1 MKDKHRRDGDT
12 EAVDVKAAKKARRK
26 AERAAAAA
34 AAVSPARSPTPAR
47 ELPPHQLVLAPMV
60 GGSELPFRLL
70 ARRYGAQLCYSPMIY
85 STRFVNDAAYRA
97 AELRSAPG
105 DAPLVLHFCG
115 NDPATLLAAAR
126 LAAPHCVAV
135 DLNLGCPQR
144 VAHSGNFG
152 AHLCA
157 TAEGRATALRC
168 VRALATGGLSV
179 PVFAKIRLL
188 DDAADTLAFA
198 TSLREA
204 GAALLAVHARYR
216 GSATRR
222 RDGPAHL
229 DKVRE
234 IRDALPDVP
243 ILSNGNVRD
252 AADVLAALRATGA
265 DGVMS
270 AEGALDDPGLF
281 ARAAALA
288 TKQRKRLRKQLRA
301 APEAEQ
307 PALAAALAAAPR
319 LREASPA
326 QEAPPPGRCE
336 LALEYLALATE
347 HAGGPSDVAV
357 ARFHVRRMCRDALA
371 ACALGPQLEA
381 ATSLQQLAAIARRCA
396 AHAAGAPASAADDAA
411 LAALGAAA
419 ARAKRNAARR
429 AEFKGR
435 MQRKAKR
442 EGKPLDHYTSQ
453 GAAVPTTAD
462 VAALRALP
470 EAQRLPW
477 WAARF
482 GQHCL
487 ALHADGR
494 CGRAESDLGCAYLHT
509 PATDA
514 AAAEALEAAPS
525 WLLEKDSKA

>member
-1 MKDKHRRDGDT
+1 MKTDKHRRDGDT
-12 EAVDVKAAKKARRK
+12 DADARAAKKARRK

-34 AAVSPARSPTPAR
+34 AATAPSRSPTPAR

-85 STRFVNDAAYRA
+85 SARFVADAAYRA

-135 DLNLGCPQR
+135 DVNLGCPQR

-168 VRALATGGLSV
+168 VRALATGGLPV

-229 DKVRE
+229 GMVKE
-234 IRDALPDVP
+234 IRNALPDLP

-288 TKQRKRLRKQLRA
+288 RKQRKRLKKQLRA

-307 PALAAALAAAPR
+307 AGLAAALAAAPR
-319 LREASPA
+319 LAEASAA
-326 QEAPPPGRCE
+326 QEAPPGRCE
-336 LALEYLALATE
+336 LALEYLALAQE

-357 ARFHVRRMCRDALA
+357 ARFHVRRMCREALA
-371 ACALGPQLEA
+371 ACALGSQLEA
-381 ATSLQQLAAIARRCA
+381 ATSLPQLAAIARRCA

-429 AEFKGR
+429 AEFEGR

-442 EGKPLDHYTSQ
+442 EGKALDFYTSQ

-477 WAARF
+477 WGARF

-494 CGRAESDLGCAYLHT
+494 CARAESDLGCAYLHT
-509 PATDA
+509 RATDA
-514 AAAEALEAAPS
+514 AAAEALDAAPS